1 MRKAVLLI
9 AVLLLSAV
17 WVVAQ
22 TAGTQAGTPTQ
33 SPSQNSSTSQSS
45 GAAQN
50 PQSQPGTAAGEA
62 PGAQQN
68 QQNQTNP
75 ATPST
80 SPNTQTTP
88 TTPSTGAASQPAGT
102 QAGSTP
108 QTAAGASQTIEG
120 CLSGTPGEYSLT
132 TKSGQTYA
140 LAGDGSLLGD
150 HVGQEVK
157 ITGAQT
163 SGNSAGSNGTAGA
176 TGTGAAAGT
185 PGTQGSATGG
195 TPYGSTGTTAS
206 QPGATAQSQP
216 GTTSGQA
223 NTTGQAGASGSSS
236 ANSGPRFQVSNLEKV
251 SEFCNMPKSH

>member
-1 MRKAVLLI
+1 MRKAVFLM

-50 PQSQPGTAAGEA
+50 PQSQPGTANGEA

-68 QQNQTNP
+68 QANP

-80 SPNTQTTP
+80 SPNTQTNP
-88 TTPSTGAASQPAGT
+88 ATPSTGAANQPAGA

-108 QTAAGASQTIEG
+108 QAAAGASQTIEG

-132 TKSGQTYA
+132 TKSGQVYA

-150 HVGQEVK
+150 HVGQQVK

-163 SGNSAGSNGTAGA
+163 SASSAGASGAAGA
-176 TGTGAAAGT
+176 PATGAAATT
-185 PGTQGSATGG
+185 PATQGSTTGG
-195 TPYGSTGTTAS
+195 TPYGSTGTTGS

-216 GTTSGQA
+216 GTTPSQA
-223 NTTGQAGASGSSS
+223 NPAGQTGANTASA
-236 ANSGPRFQVSNLEKV
+236 ANSGPHFQVSNLEKV
-251 SEFCNMPKSH
+251 SEFCNMSQPH